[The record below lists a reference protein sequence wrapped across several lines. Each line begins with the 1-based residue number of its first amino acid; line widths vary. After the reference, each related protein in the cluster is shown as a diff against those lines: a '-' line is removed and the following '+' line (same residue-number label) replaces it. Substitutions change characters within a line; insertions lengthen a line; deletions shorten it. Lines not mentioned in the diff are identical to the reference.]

1 MNCKGRTKRKQ
12 DHILQFIVFLLVTVP
27 LEKKCLKAMIIM
39 SGEIFPSAISI
50 LVPAGR
56 ILRDRT
62 DIPEYNNLNYNP
74 VSP

>member
-1 MNCKGRTKRKQ
+1 MNCKGRTKRKH
-12 DHILQFIVFLLVTVP
+12 DHGLQFIVFLLVTVP

-39 SGEIFPSAISI
+39 SGEILPSTISI